1 MMLVISLQL
10 KLNYFENETEAD
22 ISTDH
27 QIDTCDGSEGR
38 SSLHFIAK
46 QKDTR
51 LLKKILE
58 QDNSNINCVDDYGE
72 TPLHFAAALGT
83 SEIVSLLLKY
93 GANPN
98 LINTG
103 GETPLDLALENLSLA
118 GTFVLS
124 ELKKLTTIEVTDK

>member
-1 MMLVISLQL
+1 M
-10 KLNYFENETEAD
+10 
-22 ISTDH
+22 
-27 QIDTCDGSEGR
+27 
-38 SSLHFIAK
+38 
-46 QKDTR
+46 
-51 LLKKILE
+51 
-58 QDNSNINCVDDYGE
+58 DNYGE
-72 TPLHFAAALGT
+72 TPLHFAAFFGT

-118 GTFVLS
+118 GTFALS